1 MAALKHED
9 FAPRAWLRSAHLQ
22 TLGASLAL
30 WSPPRA
36 FGEIA
41 SRVERLRF
49 ALGTK
54 PEDGALHAEAWWQP
68 KDAGPSSTAILVHG
82 VGGSIESQ
90 YVLRAGVSLYR
101 AGFHVVRLNLR
112 GAGSS
117 IADAPALYHAGLTED
132 FRVAIDALLADAR
145 VKDVSVLGFSLGGN
159 AALKLAGEWGAS
171 RPARVRAV
179 AAVSPPLDL
188 AATSAMLHR
197 LRSYPY
203 KAYVLKGLVAQGTE
217 FARLH
222 PGRAPYDVKRL
233 AKLSSIK
240 DYDDTVIAPMHGFD
254 SADTYYREMSSG
266 LFLPSIGAPTL
277 LVHAADDPMI
287 PSVTMQPWL
296 KKASP
301 SLEVAWSDRG
311 GHVGFFGSLGE
322 DAFID
327 TWAMKKV
334 VAFFKTNEVRT
345 M

>member
-1 MAALKHED
+1 MGALKHED
-9 FAPRAWLRSAHLQ
+9 FAPRAWLRSAHVQ

-36 FGEIA
+36 FGAIA

-49 ALGTK
+49 ALGPR
-54 PEDGALHAEAWWQP
+54 PEDGRLHAEAWWQP
-68 KDAGPSSTAILVHG
+68 AHRGACSTAIVVHG

-90 YVLRAGVSLYR
+90 YVQRAGVSLYR
-101 AGFHVVRLNLR
+101 AGLHVVRLNLR
-112 GAGSS
+112 GAGAS
-117 IADAPALYHAGLTED
+117 IHDAPALYHAGLTED
-132 FRVAIDALLADAR
+132 FRVAIDALLADPR
-145 VKDVSVLGFSLGGN
+145 VKDVCVLGFSLGGN

-188 AATSAMLHR
+188 AATSKMLHR

-203 KAYVLKGLVAQGTE
+203 KAYVLRGLVVQGTE

-222 PGRAPYDVKRL
+222 PDRAPYDVKRL
-233 AKLSSIK
+233 AKLRSII
-240 DYDDTVIAPMHGFD
+240 DYDDMVIAPMHGFD
-254 SADTYYREMSSG
+254 SADTYYREMSAG
-266 LFLPSIGAPTL
+266 RFLPKISAPTL
-277 LVHAADDPMI
+277 LVHAGDDPMI
-287 PSVTMQPWL
+287 PASTMHPWL
-296 KKASP
+296 REASP

-334 VAFFKTNEVRT
+334 VAFFKR
-345 M
+345 

>member
-1 MAALKHED
+1 MASLKRED

-22 TLGASLAL
+22 TLGASLAW

-36 FGEIA
+36 FGA
-41 SRVERLRF
+41 VAARVEHLRF
-49 ALGTK
+49 ALGQNR
-54 PEDGALHAEAWWQP
+54 EDGALHAEAWWHP
-68 KDAGPSSTAILVHG
+68 EGAGPCSTAIVVHG
-82 VGGSIESQ
+82 VGGSIASPYMQ
-90 YVLRAGVSLYR
+90 RAGVSLYR

-117 IADAPALYHAGLTED
+117 IVDAPALYHAGLTD
-132 FRVAIDALLADAR
+132 DVRVAIDALLLDTR

-159 AALKLAGEWGAS
+159 AALKLAGEWGTS

-203 KAYVLKGLVAQGTE
+203 KAYVLNGLVVQATE

-222 PGRAPYDVKRL
+222 PARAPYDVKRL
-233 AKLSSIK
+233 AKLRSIK
-240 DYDDTVIAPMHGFD
+240 EYDGMVIAPMHGFD

-266 LFLPSIGAPTL
+266 LFLPKIGAPTL
-277 LVHAADDPMI
+277 LVHAGDDPMI
-287 PSVTMQPWL
+287 PASTMRPWL
-296 KKASP
+296 KQASP
-301 SLEVAWSDRG
+301 LLEVAWSDRG
-311 GHVGFFGSLGE
+311 GHVGFFGALGE

-334 VAFFKTNEVRT
+334 VAFFRR
-345 M
+345 